1 MDKTTKKDTF
11 TKEMED
17 FLKND
22 DENIGH
28 FYADKFLL
36 ADDFEIEG
44 LTDEDLSYIRQ
55 SAVRG

>member
-1 MDKTTKKDTF
+1 MDKP
-11 TKEMED
+11 TKEDKLIKDIND
-17 FLKND
+17 FLD
-22 DENIGH
+22 SGEENLGF

-36 ADDFEIEG
+36 ANDFEIEG